1 VIPRL
6 WLCADL
12 GHPEAPSIVE
22 RVAAVL
28 AVTPACVWLRS
39 PHGTSARA
47 LLTVARSLRAL
58 TRDGRGALFVGDR
71 IDVAALSEADGV
83 HLTGRSF
90 SASEV
95 RARFALQI
103 SAATHD
109 DEAITAHAPFADV
122 LLLSPFNAVEGKAPP
137 LGPSRFAALR
147 SRAPYT
153 TVIALGGITT
163 ADDARAARAAGADGV
178 ALRRN
183 LFADDPAAACSEIA
197 RVWPTAWLTRRA
209 DDANTSRDP

>member
-1 VIPRL
+1 MIPRL
-6 WLCADL
+6 WLCADV
-12 GHPEAPSIVE
+12 GHAEAPSIVA

-39 PHGTSARA
+39 PHDTSARA
-47 LLTVARSLRAL
+47 LLTVARALRAL

-71 IDVAALSEADGV
+71 VDVATLSDADGV

-90 SASEV
+90 SASEL
-95 RARFALQI
+95 RARVALQL

-109 DEAITAHAPFADV
+109 MESVAANAPFADV

-147 SRAPYT
+147 ARAPHT

-163 ADDARAARAAGADGV
+163 ADDARAARTAGADGV
-178 ALRRN
+178 ALRRT
-183 LFADDPAAACSEIA
+183 LFADDPAAACGEIA